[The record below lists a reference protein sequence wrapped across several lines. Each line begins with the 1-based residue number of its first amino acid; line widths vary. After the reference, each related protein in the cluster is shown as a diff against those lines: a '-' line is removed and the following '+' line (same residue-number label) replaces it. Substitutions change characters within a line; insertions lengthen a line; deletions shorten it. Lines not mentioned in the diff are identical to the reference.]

1 MSREHSSEWLRGAIF
16 TADLFGFDALAD
28 VYREDLSAAEAV
40 DRNHRTR
47 DGKLCCVEV
56 TRSDTHPGTSCV
68 CKFNDFDLAA
78 EMDDSEVGD
87 RITLKYVE
95 LTDEEFDDLGDFDG
109 W

>member
-1 MSREHSSEWLRGAIF
+1 MSRNDPDTI
-16 TADLFGFDALAD
+16 
-28 VYREDLSAAEAV
+28 AEAV
-40 DRNHRTR
+40 DRNYRTR

-56 TRSDTHPGTSCV
+56 TRPDTHPGTFCV
-68 CKFNDFDLAA
+68 WKFNDFDLAA
-78 EMDDSEVGD
+78 EMDGSEVGD